1 MNIVAIVLS
10 GILAFM
16 VGALWYSIIFGKVWM
31 REVGVNKETIESS
44 DGGKKEML
52 ISLITEILVA
62 FLIFYL
68 LHHIN
73 LNVIFGGVVIAFIAV
88 ASSLKNYL
96 FEMKSIKLILIN
108 ESYKIVCIMIMTI
121 TFYYLG

>member
-1 MNIVAIVLS
+1 MNRHI
-10 GILAFM
+10 
-16 VGALWYSIIFGKVWM
+16 
-31 REVGVNKETIESS
+31 
-44 DGGKKEML
+44 KKEML

-73 LNVIFGGVVIAFIAV
+73 LNVIFGGLVIAFIAI
-88 ASSLKNYL
+88 ASILKNYL
-96 FEMKSIKLILIN
+96 FEIKSTKLILIN

-121 TFYYLG
+121 TLYYLG

>member
-44 DGGKKEML
+44 DGGMKEML

>member
-31 REVGVNKETIESS
+31 HEVGVNKETIESS